1 MARHSSRQSRA
12 RKQPRSSDTEPAQ
25 AAEQTTLCPVC
36 DGTGGCRG
44 CAQRRMHAWTLVHTT
59 ELSVEQAAAR
69 MKLTPGAVRRF
80 VALHDDWLE
89 LQSFRRNSIPA
100 QTALAML
107 YAEQRRQPGLKRA
120 EVARRM
126 KMPQSQLDRMLG
138 LASTNGSA
146 DPAKRRIGI
155 PQASALARALG
166 RAPHELDGC

>member
-1 MARHSSRQSRA
+1 
-12 RKQPRSSDTEPAQ
+12 
-25 AAEQTTLCPVC
+25 
-36 DGTGGCRG
+36 
-44 CAQRRMHAWTLVHTT
+44 MHAWTLVHTT

-126 KMPQSQLDRMLG
+126 KMPQANWTACS
-138 LASTNGSA
+138 GSPQPTA
-146 DPAKRRIGI
+146 APTPPSAGSGSPKPARW
-155 PQASALARALG
+155 RALSA
-166 RAPHELDGC
+166 APRMN